1 MARIDMVWDGAAPR
15 VLDLKV
21 FPGLTETSLV
31 PVALAAAQISLP
43 ELLDSMVQQA
53 YQRGC

>member
-1 MARIDMVWDGAAPR
+1 MVWDGAAPR

-53 YQRGC
+53 YRRGC